1 MNVRLQYPF
10 TLTAGVFYEGQLR
23 MNNYTGRLWLITNTD
38 QADDHNV
45 ALERIKYFLYHELE
59 NTIFINQNNT
69 EKCQQLVQ
77 AGLKITT
84 LPGEP
89 IDQIIGIMLYFKL
102 NAITEE
108 RMSVLETEL
117 SSVLGDGMIYMHSE
131 NENVNAVLAPAWW
144 NSSDMVHASRDLVA
158 QDNIVTINAWR
169 ELDLQ
174 WPERVDLDATGNT
187 IVFADFRDDTR

>member
-10 TLTAGVFYEGQLR
+10 TLTAGVFYDGQLR

-38 QADDHNV
+38 LADNHNV

-59 NTIFINQNNT
+59 NTIFINQDNA
-69 EKCQQLVQ
+69 EKCQLLIQ
-77 AGLKITT
+77 AGLNITT

-89 IDQIIGIMLYFKL
+89 IDQLIGIMLYYKL

-131 NENVNAVLAPAWW
+131 HENINSVVAPLWW
-144 NSSDMVHASRDLVA
+144 NSCDPVHSQLPK
-158 QDNIVTINAWR
+158 QDNILTINAWR
-169 ELDLQ
+169 ELDLH
-174 WPERVDLDATGNT
+174 WPERTDLDTTGNT